1 MIGAQTQW
9 FPGGKTLAN
18 RFVLA
23 PIKTA
28 LNEPGGRT
36 TEAAMRFYRSIAEGG
51 TALLILEPAAV
62 ASSGIEHPKQL
73 CLFRDEHISGIRSLV
88 DSVHDQGARAA
99 THLNH
104 AGRAANPKVIGH
116 PRDRRRR
123 RAAQRRNGLRAR
135 DRGGRR
141 DMSEDPFTVRA
152 AERSRRQAGRLWI
165 EAAMGM
171 AGDMFVAALLGLG
184 APEEGVLAAMRTAA
198 ELVGG
203 PKVRVSRRKMSHRA
217 GAWQII
223 LEAGPRA
230 PLPIVEAPERL
241 ERALQSA
248 GVRGP
253 YAGLAHRAVAILCA
267 AERTAHGVLPLSSTR
282 HRGVELRIVGTA
294 HTAYRERAPYQPP
307 SDTAL
312 DGEDFF
318 IEIEADLVPALDGL
332 ESFSHLLVLS
342 HLERSPGY
350 SLRLRPP
357 WKDGQEQYGVFATRS
372 PNRPS
377 PVGLSRVRLRRID
390 GARLITGPIDLFDGT
405 PIVDIKPFIQSLD
418 GNPAE
423 PGASRVAIAIRKGDP
438 LGEMA
443 ATREAGA
450 TQEAGAIREGANDGW
465 LTGSD
470 HLELHRSG
478 MAHSHPG
485 GGQLHEAQDIVV
497 DVVGAAWALQ
507 HLVVDLNSVACVAPV
522 RVGGGLTRPSSHG
535 QLTVPAPA
543 TRIILDRYGIAHD
556 AGPVEAE
563 LLTPTGAAILAA
575 LSPTFLPELPPA
587 VENSETGAGMG
598 RREFSAEWPN
608 VLRLFHERGF

>member
-1 MIGAQTQW
+1 
-9 FPGGKTLAN
+9 
-18 RFVLA
+18 
-23 PIKTA
+23 
-28 LNEPGGRT
+28 
-36 TEAAMRFYRSIAEGG
+36 
-51 TALLILEPAAV
+51 
-62 ASSGIEHPKQL
+62 
-73 CLFRDEHISGIRSLV
+73 
-88 DSVHDQGARAA
+88 
-99 THLNH
+99 
-104 AGRAANPKVIGH
+104 
-116 PRDRRRR
+116 
-123 RAAQRRNGLRAR
+123 
-135 DRGGRR
+135 
-141 DMSEDPFTVRA
+141 MSDDPFAVQA

-171 AGDMFVAALLGLG
+171 AGDMFAAALLGLG
-184 APEEGVLAAMRTAA
+184 APEEGVLAAMRAA
-198 ELVGG
+198 ADLVGG
-203 PKVRVSRRKMSHRA
+203 ARIRVSRREIRHRA

-267 AERTAHGVLPLSSTR
+267 AERTAHGILPLSSTR
-282 HRGVELRIVGTA
+282 HRSVELRVVGTA
-294 HTAYRERAPYQPP
+294 HTPYQDRAPYQPP

-312 DGEDFF
+312 DAEDFF
-318 IEIEADLVPALDGL
+318 IEIEAELVPALDGL

-390 GARLITGPIDLFDGT
+390 GTRLITGPIDLFDGT

-423 PGASRVAIAIRKGDP
+423 PGASGEAAAMRKGDTLP
-438 LGEMA
+438 EVA
-443 ATREAGA
+443 A
-450 TQEAGAIREGANDGW
+450 TQEAAVTRAVGSIRQGAHDGW
-465 LTGSD
+465 LNGSE

-478 MAHSHPG
+478 IPHPHPG

-497 DVVGAAWALQ
+497 DVVGVAWALQ
-507 HLVVDLNSVACVAPV
+507 HLAVDLNSVACVAPV

-535 QLTVPAPA
+535 RLTVPAPT
-543 TRIILDRYGIAHD
+543 TRIILDRFGIPHD

-563 LLTPTGAAILAA
+563 LLTPTGASILAA

-587 VENSETGAGMG
+587 VEKLETGAGMG
-598 RREFSAEWPN
+598 RLEFSAAWPN